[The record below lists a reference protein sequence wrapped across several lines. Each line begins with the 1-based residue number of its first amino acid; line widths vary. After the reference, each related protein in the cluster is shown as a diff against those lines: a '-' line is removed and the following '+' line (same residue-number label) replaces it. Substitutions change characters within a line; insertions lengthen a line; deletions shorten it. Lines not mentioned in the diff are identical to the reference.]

1 VQASGVPRLPEG
13 LRSLVSYAAALAD
26 PLPLLQAELQ
36 PVSACIGQV
45 SCFVSSA

>member
-1 VQASGVPRLPEG
+1 MPRLPEG